1 VLKLPLDICSDYLVM
16 E

>member
-1 VLKLPLDICSDYLVM
+1 LPLDICSDYLVM